1 MALALGQAQ
10 KGIGH
15 VEPNP
20 AVGAVITRGTTVLG
34 RGYHRIFGGPHAEIE
49 AINDALRKGRS
60 LKNATLY
67 VTLEPCCH
75 WGKTPPCVDAL
86 IRAGIRTVI
95 AATRDPSEKVAG
107 KGFAALKK
115 AGLKVRLG
123 LLRDQAEAIN
133 PWFYKF
139 HRTGRPW
146 VIAKWAQTLDG
157 KFAARSGHSRW
168 ISSETSRLEAHR
180 LRQSCQAVVV
190 GIGTV
195 LADDPQLTVRIPG
208 TNPGL
213 PRVPDRVV
221 VDPNLR
227 IPETSVLVRTARQT
241 PTWVIITHRASK
253 AKILRLE
260 RLGVQ
265 ITILHADSS
274 GNVRVGKF
282 LDFAARRN
290 WSRVLV
296 EGGPGILSR
305 FLRAGGVDEIVV
317 FQSEALALDDQAPQ
331 LRGSVTRTT
340 GDFLKSFKFRE
351 AALRGEDVVLR
362 LWGK

>member
-1 MALALGQAQ
+1 
-10 KGIGH
+10 
-15 VEPNP
+15 
-20 AVGAVITRGTTVLG
+20 
-34 RGYHRIFGGPHAEIE
+34 
-49 AINDALRKGRS
+49 
-60 LKNATLY
+60 
-67 VTLEPCCH
+67 
-75 WGKTPPCVDAL
+75 
-86 IRAGIRTVI
+86 
-95 AATRDPSEKVAG
+95 
-107 KGFAALKK
+107 
-115 AGLKVRLG
+115 
-123 LLRDQAEAIN
+123 
-133 PWFYKF
+133 
-139 HRTGRPW
+139 
-146 VIAKWAQTLDG
+146 
-157 KFAARSGHSRW
+157 
-168 ISSETSRLEAHR
+168 
-180 LRQSCQAVVV
+180 
-190 GIGTV
+190 
-195 LADDPQLTVRIPG
+195 
-208 TNPGL
+208 
-213 PRVPDRVV
+213 
-221 VDPNLR
+221 
-227 IPETSVLVRTARQT
+227 VLVRTARQT